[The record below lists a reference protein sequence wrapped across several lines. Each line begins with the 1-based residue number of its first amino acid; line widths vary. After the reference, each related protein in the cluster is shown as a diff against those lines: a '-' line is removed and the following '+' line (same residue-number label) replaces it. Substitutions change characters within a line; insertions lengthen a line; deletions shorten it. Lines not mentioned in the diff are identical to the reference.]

1 MFQPSSSGRSAELLA
16 SSNIAANVSFA
27 NVSEFG
33 FLPTM
38 LQNFS
43 LNDSSTSIDDM
54 DSTIDTN
61 FQLVFRKMMKK
72 DPITKVKALQEFS
85 GLLSDAEVGT
95 VKGILPFWPRLY
107 NNLSTDVEHRVR
119 EATQNAQLALVN
131 KAGKSIAPFLKQIA
145 ATWIT
150 SQYDTYAPAAS
161 TACTSFQKAFP
172 SHKLQDVFN
181 FCQNEILDYITKNLT
196 VHTAS
201 TMSNP
206 QSNSPEEC
214 EAKFQRVIV
223 SSLKGYA
230 LYLSRITAD
239 HLKEASNKNTAL
251 IENSKF
257 WSYHKHKTPA
267 IRAAWFEALSTIL
280 QFAPELLANVEK
292 QTATSAL
299 QTLDETESIVL
310 PHLWATVL
318 LITQRIANW

>member
-1 MFQPSSSGRSAELLA
+1 
-16 SSNIAANVSFA
+16 
-27 NVSEFG
+27 
-33 FLPTM
+33 M
-38 LQNFS
+38 LQNFT

-85 GLLSDAEVGT
+85 GLLADSEVNT
-95 VKGILPFWPRLY
+95 IKGILPFWPRLY

-161 TACTSFQKAFP
+161 VACTSFQKAFP

-181 FCQNEILDYITKNLT
+181 FCQIEILDYITKNLT
-196 VHTAS
+196 IHTPT
-201 TMSNP
+201 TMSSP

-214 EAKFQRVIV
+214 EAKYQRVIIC
-223 SSLKGYA
+223 SLKGYA
-230 LYLSRITAD
+230 LYLSRITVE
-239 HLKEASNKNTAL
+239 HLQESSNKNTAL
-251 IENSKF
+251 IENTKF
-257 WSYHKHKTPA
+257 WSYHKHKIPA
-267 IRAAWFEALSTIL
+267 IRSAWFEALSALL
-280 QFAPELLANVEK
+280 QFAPEFLINVEK
-292 QTATSAL
+292 QTATSAF

-310 PHLWATVL
+310 PHLWASIL
-318 LITQRIANW
+318 LVTQKIPNW